1 MQAPLYD
8 LYITGKL
15 VEGVSSTDARDDL
28 ARLFNTNADK
38 VARYVS
44 GQPALFKRGI
54 DKAAAMKYKAALH
67 QVGIL
72 VTFKSH
78 PLAAEGSSIETA
90 EGPTNRVA
98 EGSSIHTAEGSSMQ
112 TAEGSVTRIA
122 EGSSMQTAEGS
133 ANNTAES
140 SFIQTDEGSVTET
153 AEGSSSGRNIATG
166 NPSGLVL
173 SLAVA
178 GSDVLLPEE
187 KSLFVAVDIDTSA
200 IRMVSVFSELEPPA
214 SVGVASPDTS
224 HMSIAAAGVNLLE
237 DKPEPP
243 PLLPPLPLDLDSMS
257 LAPAGAT
264 LQQLTEKLPAL
275 PPNTDALAMAP
286 AGADLLEG
294 EQQPTPPP
302 APDTSHL
309 SMALPIER

>member
-90 EGPTNRVA
+90 EG
-98 EGSSIHTAEGSSMQ
+98 SSMQ
-112 TAEGSVTRIA
+112 TAEGAVTRIA

-140 SFIQTDEGSVTET
+140 SFIQTDEGSVTETAEGSATET

-243 PLLPPLPLDLDSMS
+243 PPLPLDLDSMS

>member
-140 SFIQTDEGSVTET
+140 SFIQTDESPVTET

-243 PLLPPLPLDLDSMS
+243 PPLPLDLDSMS